1 LAQSFY
7 IGPKYIP
14 NGPQSLPNWT
24 PIPSKWTQTIP
35 PDPRSLATWIRNR
48 QSLTPS
54 WGFLITG
61 GDNKFTVPCVSNLW
75 VGRLRGNGL
84 GRWATAGC
92 NWAKLLALN
101 KQQSCP
107 LVHIHCRSM
116 RRPLL
121 GVLEVVEKCCLPPQS
136 GRGHNL
142 FWEGSLGMWVRKK
155 KTFWPNGIDTEGAT
169 YKARKR
175 HPPEPTRWRPILQ
188 QNLPSTSE
196 FQTKG
201 TAQRLGALRN
211 PQSHL
216 LFQTTRRSRK
226 LIVAIM

>member
-155 KTFWPNGIDTEGAT
+155 KHSGLMESTRKGPPTKLEKGTHRNRRVGVRFCSKICLRHPNSKQRVPPNGLGPSAT
-169 YKARKR
+169 PKATCCFR
-175 HPPEPTRWRPILQ
+175 PPGEAE
-188 QNLPSTSE
+188 N
-196 FQTKG
+196 
-201 TAQRLGALRN
+201 
-211 PQSHL
+211 
-216 LFQTTRRSRK
+216 
-226 LIVAIM
+226 